1 MIYLFL
7 SNNFYIY
14 LFIDLFKGINLL
26 IMVDLYGIFWVCICI
41 NIWLFMWL
49 GSNNI
54 IMNGDVV
61 CGSLIVYESKFRFF
75 IECVKWFKMLLI
87 FI

>member
-61 CGSLIVYESKFRFF
+61 CGSLIVYESKFRFV
-75 IECVKWFKMLLI
+75 IESVKWFKMLFI

>member
-61 CGSLIVYESKFRFF
+61 CGSLIVYESKCRFF
-75 IECVKWFKMLLI
+75 IESVKWFKMLFI